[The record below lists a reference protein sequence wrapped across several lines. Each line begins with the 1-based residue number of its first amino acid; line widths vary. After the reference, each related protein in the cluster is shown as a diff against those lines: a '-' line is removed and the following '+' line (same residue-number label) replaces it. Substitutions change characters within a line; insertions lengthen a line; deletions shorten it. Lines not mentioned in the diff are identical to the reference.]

1 MSWTRP
7 AGLVSLGTPARLPA
21 LLSNTGQTALQY
33 RLLDQPTDEAAPPRW
48 LSVLREPSMNVLGT
62 FLQAAPPRW
71 LSVSPAAGLLLPGEK
86 VSLTVTLLVRASEA
100 APFNAG
106 EPLETFALL
115 RLKNG
120 RDLVLPVPS

>member
-1 MSWTRP
+1 
-7 AGLVSLGTPARLPA
+7 
-21 LLSNTGQTALQY
+21 
-33 RLLDQPTDEAAPPRW
+33 
-48 LSVLREPSMNVLGT
+48 MNLLGT

-120 RDLVLPVPS
+120 RDLVLPAPS

>member
-33 RLLDQPTDEAAPPRW
+33 RLLDQPTDEAAPPW
-48 LSVLREPSMNVLGT
+48 LSVLQEPSMNLLGT